1 MRFRRPD
8 EPVLITSAA
17 TSRPVEIRGR
27 ERRYVISM
35 LFRAVC
41 FLLAV
46 IVFRGWLR
54 WAAVGFAL
62 IMPWIAVLLAN
73 GGPPRRVEQRAA
85 YQDPTPTTGPT
96 GPMLEP
102 GRHPVIDPDD

>member
-1 MRFRRPD
+1 MFRRRD
-8 EPVLITSAA
+8 GPVLITSAA
-17 TSRPVEIRGR
+17 TSRPAEIRSR

-54 WAAVGFAL
+54 FAAVAFAV
-62 IMPWIAVLLAN
+62 IMPWIAVVVAN
-73 GGPPRRVEQRAA
+73 GGPPRRVERRAGF
-85 YQDPTPTTGPT
+85 QDRPPSAREPA
-96 GPMLEP
+96 PRLEP
-102 GRHPVIDPDD
+102 GRHEVIDQDE

>member
-17 TSRPVEIRGR
+17 TSRPAEIRSR
-27 ERRYVISM
+27 ERRYIISM

-54 WAAVGFAL
+54 WAAVAFAL
-62 IMPWIAVLLAN
+62 IIPWIAVVLAN
-73 GGPPRRVEQRAA
+73 GGPPRRVERRAG
-85 YQDPTPTTGPT
+85 YQDPAKMPDPT
-96 GPMLEP
+96 GRLEP
-102 GRHPVIDPDD
+102 GRHPVIDQDE